1 MSFRPSSVSFRPS
14 KASGEIFA
22 KIAFFSTF
30 AKSHYY
36 RTMGHT
42 AYTLLDKVNSPADI
56 KGLSTEQLR
65 TLCQEIRQYM
75 IECCAVNP
83 GHLGPSL
90 GAVELIVG
98 LHYVYDT
105 PEDKIVFDV
114 GHQAYAHKIITGR
127 REAFR
132 GNRTKEGISG
142 FPKRSES
149 EYDAFGVGHSS
160 TSVSAALGFAEAA
173 KMQGSGHKSIALI
186 GDGALT
192 GGLAFEGM
200 NNAGASNTDI
210 LVVLNDNN
218 ISIDRNVGAL
228 HDYLL
233 RMTTDP
239 RYNKAKKKIW
249 DKLGDNWFR
258 RNIQKIVRT
267 TKAYIVRDSGGHLFQ
282 ALGFRYFGPIDGNDI
297 EQVVDTLKKVKDLG
311 GPMLL
316 HTLTTKGKGYAPAE
330 ENQTVWHA
338 PGVFDPE
345 TGERIKSD
353 KGVSRYQD
361 VFGEVLLELAKMNEK
376 VVGITPAM
384 ASGCGMNTLA
394 KAMPERFY
402 DVGIEEE
409 HAVTFA
415 AGLAAGGMKPFCN
428 IYSSFSQRA
437 YDQIIHDVAL
447 QDLPVVLCLDRAGVV
462 GEDGA
467 THHGCYDMSI
477 YRSIPGAVIAVPK
490 DEIELKDMMYSAMLA
505 QSGPYIIRYP
515 RGYGEG
521 TDWKEHSFEEM
532 PIGKGVRMLEG
543 SKVALVCAGPVSYRA
558 MEAADILKASGADWN
573 PSIYNIR
580 YIKPLD
586 TDLIDEACRR
596 HSVVVTV
603 EDGTVL
609 GGLHGAVAE
618 YVAEHHPSVRVIPIG
633 IPDRYIGQATQQQ
646 QREECGLTASRIK
659 EVLEKYTDYL
669 NSPCHPER
677 HEVE

>member
-1 MSFRPSSVSFRPS
+1 MEQ
-14 KASGEIFA
+14 K
-22 KIAFFSTF
+22 T
-30 AKSHYY
+30 
-36 RTMGHT
+36 
-42 AYTLLDKVNSPADI
+42 YTLLDKVNSPADI
-56 KGLSTEQLR
+56 KSLDMEQLR
-65 TLCQEIRQYM
+65 TLCDEIRRYM

-83 GHLGPSL
+83 GHLGSSL

-105 PEDKIVFDV
+105 PSDKLVFDV

-132 GNRTKEGISG
+132 KNRMKDGISG

-149 EYDAFGVGHSS
+149 EYDAFGAGHSS

-173 KMQGSGHKSIALI
+173 KMQGLAQKAVALI

-192 GGLAFEGM
+192 GGLAFEGL
-200 NNAGASNTDI
+200 NNAGASKADI
-210 LVVLNDNN
+210 LVILNDNN
-218 ISIDRNVGAL
+218 ISIDRNIGAI
-228 HDYLL
+228 HEYLL

-239 RYNKAKKKIW
+239 RYNRAKKQVW
-249 DKLGDNWFR
+249 DGLGDNWLR
-258 RNIQKIVRT
+258 RMLQKVVTT
-267 TKAYIVRDSGGHLFQ
+267 TKSHFVSDSGGHLFQ
-282 ALGFRYFGPIDGNDI
+282 AMGFRYFGPIDGNDI
-297 EQVVDTLKKVKDLG
+297 GQVIDTLKKLKEIK
-311 GPMLL
+311 GPLLL
-316 HTLTTKGKGYAPAE
+316 HTLTKKGKGYAPAE

-338 PGVFDPE
+338 PGIFDPE
-345 TGERIKSD
+345 TGERIKND

-361 VFGEVLLELAKMNEK
+361 VFGDVLLELARMNDK

-394 KAMPERFY
+394 KEMPERFY

-447 QDLPVVLCLDRAGVV
+447 QELPVVLCLDRGGLV

-467 THHGCYDMSI
+467 THHGCYDMAI
-477 YRSIPGAVIAVPK
+477 FRSIPGAVIAAPA
-490 DEIELKDMMYSAMLA
+490 DETELKDMMYSAMLA
-505 QSGPYIIRYP
+505 TTGPYIIRYP

-521 TDWKEHSFEEM
+521 TTWQEHSFAEL
-532 PIGKGVRMLEG
+532 PLGKGVRMLEG
-543 SKVALVCAGPVSYRA
+543 SKVAVICAGPVSYRA
-558 MEAADILKASGADWN
+558 LEAADLMKASGADWN

-586 TDLIDEACRR
+586 TDLIDEACRK
-596 HSVVVTV
+596 HSVIVTV
-603 EDGTVL
+603 EDGTIL

-618 YVAEHHPSVRVIPIG
+618 YISAIWPSVRVIPVG
-633 IPDRYIGQATQQQ
+633 IPDRYISQGTQQEL
-646 QREECGLTASRIK
+646 RAECGLTASQIK
-659 EVLEKYTDYL
+659 EVILGEGD
-669 NSPCHPER
+669 R
-677 HEVE
+677 